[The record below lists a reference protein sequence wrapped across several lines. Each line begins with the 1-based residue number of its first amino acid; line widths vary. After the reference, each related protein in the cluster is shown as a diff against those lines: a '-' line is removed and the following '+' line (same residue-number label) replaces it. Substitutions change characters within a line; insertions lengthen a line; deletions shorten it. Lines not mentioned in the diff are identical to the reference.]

1 MRAALS
7 EISTVTATFAE
18 DVAAYAAA
26 GFDAIGLWES
36 KLPGDDDANRALLER
51 NGLAAANC
59 IPLVPSVLQL
69 GRPGMEGPADPAV
82 RVEALC
88 ASVRRLAAYGP
99 ESILVLAG
107 PLGGRT
113 REEGWA
119 VLVEGLRTVVA
130 TAAACGTRIALEI
143 VHESLHDA
151 TGFLHT
157 LDDTDALLA
166 EPGLEELGL
175 LFDTYHLAE
184 LPGIHDWIRANL
196 GRIHGVHVSDWPA
209 PDRSDRVL
217 PGTGITPTAD
227 CVETL
232 SAAGW
237 AGSIDVEIFSTPER
251 FWGLPVEEAA
261 RQARAALRTLGV

>member
-1 MRAALS
+1 VRAALS
-7 EISTVTATFAE
+7 EISTVNATFAE
-18 DVAAYAAA
+18 DVAAYADA

-36 KLPGDDDANRALLER
+36 KLPADDDANRALLAR
-51 NGLAAANC
+51 HGLAAANC

-119 VLVEGLRTVVA
+119 LLADGLREAVA
-130 TAAACGTRIALEI
+130 TATQCGTRIALEI
-143 VHESLHDA
+143 VHPSLHDA

-157 LDDTDALLA
+157 LDETDALLA
-166 EPGLEELGL
+166 EPGLDRLGL

-184 LPGIHDWIRANL
+184 LPGVHDWIRTNI

-209 PDRSDRVL
+209 RDRSDRVL
-217 PGTGITPTAD
+217 PGQGITPTAA

-232 SAAGW
+232 RAAGW

-251 FWGLPVEEAA
+251 FWGLPVGEAA
-261 RQARAALRTLGV
+261 RQARAALRALGV